1 MRRRERQQK
10 YHSTRYLRESSS
22 LALLFLVLSHYCG
35 KMLPLKG
42 KSVFL
47 CDTFLPQ
54 IYFWNLKIL
63 LLIGENKVRFW
74 NTAKKKKKNIAE
86 GILHNSF
93 YETGIN
99 PIIKADKDS
108 TKKENYRLI
117 SLMNKDTNILSK
129 IL

>member
-1 MRRRERQQK
+1 MRI
-10 YHSTRYLRESSS
+10 
-22 LALLFLVLSHYCG
+22 
-35 KMLPLKG
+35 
-42 KSVFL
+42 KSDSETL
-47 CDTFLPQ
+47 Q
-54 IYFWNLKIL
+54 
-63 LLIGENKVRFW
+63 
-74 NTAKKKKKNIAE
+74 KKKKKNIAE